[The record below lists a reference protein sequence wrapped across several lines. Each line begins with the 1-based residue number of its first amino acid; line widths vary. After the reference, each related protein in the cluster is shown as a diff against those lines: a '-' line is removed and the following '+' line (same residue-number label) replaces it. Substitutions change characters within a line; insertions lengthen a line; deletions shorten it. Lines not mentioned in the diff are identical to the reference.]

1 MGKDISIE
9 SMIGGDKINKSELA
23 RKYNCCGS
31 TIDRRLNPDKY
42 KKNKKERIYISKL
55 DKYKEIIDRKKVI
68 LITGVT

>member
-1 MGKDISIE
+1 MRKDISIE

-42 KKNKKERIYISKL
+42 KKNKKEKNS
-55 DKYKEIIDRKKVI
+55 
-68 LITGVT
+68 

>member
-1 MGKDISIE
+1 MRAYE
-9 SMIGGDKINKSELA
+9 NRRNEHKITN
-23 RKYNCCGS
+23 
-31 TIDRRLNPDKY
+31 